1 MIATLTLLAA
11 ISMDSASDSLRSD
24 AEIREV
30 VLRHAPAVR
39 ACYETEGLTR
49 NSKLTGTVELE
60 IRILPVGRVDSVQV
74 IGSGMTGPGTRE
86 VTECITAIARNW
98 RFARGP
104 YSVEL
109 VILPFSLRPARSS
122 SIHATAVP
130 TQRS

>member
-1 MIATLTLLAA
+1 MIATFTLLAA
-11 ISMDSASDSLRSD
+11 IWTVPAPDSLRSE

-39 ACYETEGLTR
+39 ACYETEGLSR

-60 IRILPVGRVDSVQV
+60 LRILPVGRVDSVQV

-104 YSVEL
+104 YSVEQ
-109 VILPFSLRPARSS
+109 VILPFLLKPARSS
-122 SIHATAVP
+122 SVHTTSTEA
-130 TQRS
+130 QRS

>member
-11 ISMDSASDSLRSD
+11 LSTDPASDSLRSQ

-104 YSVEL
+104 YSTEQ
-109 VILPFSLRPARSS
+109 VILPFLLKPARSS
-122 SIHATAVP
+122 SVHKTSVE